1 MKRVHLYSSLTV
13 EILLVNSHRP
23 IWRAHIPS
31 IIYSVLVFP
40 EVHMPIKALYM
51 EMGRPISFYMLEL
64 GSGLK
69 ARNNF
74 QRNTN

>member
-31 IIYSVLVFP
+31 IIYCVLVLP
-40 EVHMPIKALYM
+40 EVHMPIKALH
-51 EMGRPISFYMLEL
+51 GNGSPDFILHARTRL
-64 GSGLK
+64 GP
-69 ARNNF
+69 
-74 QRNTN
+74 